1 MTVSGPVLLSLVSRQ
16 AWPHI
21 LTVARFRP
29 SRLVLL
35 HSKNET
41 ESRQPAERLKKFF
54 DGAPSLVGSGGVELA
69 EVPDNDFWGIQKRLD
84 ELAPSDAPEGAKRL
98 LNLTAGNKLMA
109 FGASRWAEKN
119 GVAYFYLE
127 RGDQLTLF
135 EPSGR
140 GLSTK
145 TETLDGGIANDLDV
159 LALLRCQL
167 SASEVE
173 RPGQRLTLTQRGR
186 GLKEDEFLACVE
198 RGDDA
203 VRGLLNVEGTADR
216 RKAEGDALEFVT
228 AAVALKHGATEV
240 RRSLRLR
247 VNSPLSPNPHQE
259 IDLLFNWGG
268 RLWLVDCKDR
278 VSGSRLVRNLRDALP
293 APIAQRVDR
302 LLSRLD
308 DEMKVNPVK
317 ALKEDL
323 VANLEVGGLRGKV
336 VCVRRVPL
344 PPEAHPY
351 AKLNGIDVV
360 QMQHLF
366 ASFRRMMHPGGPA
379 TQGDLEELQRRF
391 AR

>member
-1 MTVSGPVLLSLVSRQ
+1 M
-16 AWPHI
+16 
-21 LTVARFRP
+21 
-29 SRLVLL
+29 
-35 HSKNET
+35 
-41 ESRQPAERLKKFF
+41 
-54 DGAPSLVGSGGVELA
+54 
-69 EVPDNDFWGIQKRLD
+69 
-84 ELAPSDAPEGAKRL
+84 
-98 LNLTAGNKLMA
+98 
-109 FGASRWAEKN
+109 
-119 GVAYFYLE
+119 
-127 RGDQLTLF
+127 
-135 EPSGR
+135 
-140 GLSTK
+140 
-145 TETLDGGIANDLDV
+145 

-173 RPGQRLTLTQRGR
+173 REGQKLTLTPQGR
-186 GLKEDEFLACVE
+186 DLDEDEFLACVE

-216 RKAEGDALEFVT
+216 DTAEGDALEFVT

-278 VSGSRLVRNLRDALP
+278 VSGSRLVSNLRDALP
-293 APIAQRVDR
+293 APIDPRVDR
-302 LLSRLD
+302 HLKRLD
-308 DEMKVNPVK
+308 DEMKVTPVK

-323 VANLEVGGLRGKV
+323 VANLEVGGLRGKI
-336 VCVRRVPL
+336 VCVRKVPL

-360 QMQHLF
+360 QKKDLF

-379 TQGDLEELQRRF
+379 TRGDLEDLQQRF